1 MRLTDTLSIQAPAE
15 VVWRLTT
22 GIADW
27 PSFLPTVQRVEPL
40 ESGPLR
46 VGSSAKVKQPRQTEA
61 VWTVTRLEPGREFTW
76 RTARPG
82 LEMVGSHLIAEDAGG
97 CRNTLVLDV
106 TGPASRPF
114 GWLFGPVLR
123 RSLRAENAG
132 FKRKAEES
140 GPTDG

>member
-1 MRLTDTLSIQAPAE
+1 MRWTDTLSIRAPAE

-27 PSFLPTVQRVEPL
+27 PSFLPTVQRVVPL
-40 ESGPLR
+40 DAGPVR

-61 VWTVTRLEPGREFTW
+61 VWTVTSLEPGREFTW
-76 RTARPG
+76 RTARLG
-82 LEMVGSHLIAEDAGG
+82 LEMVGSHLVDEEPGG
-97 CRNTLVLDV
+97 CRNTLTLEV

-123 RSLRAENAG
+123 RSLHAENAG

-140 GPTDG
+140 APTDT

>member
-1 MRLTDTLSIQAPAE
+1 MRWTDGLSIQAPAE
-15 VVWRLTT
+15 VVWRLTV

-40 ESGPLR
+40 EAGPLR
-46 VGSSAKVKQPRQTEA
+46 VGSSARLKQPRQTEA

-82 LEMVGSHLIAEDAGG
+82 LEMVASHLLATDDGG
-97 CRNTLVLDV
+97 CRNTLILDV
-106 TGPASRPF
+106 TGPGSRLF
-114 GWLFGPVLR
+114 GWVFGPTLR

-132 FKRKAEES
+132 FKRKAEDS
-140 GPTDG
+140 APPDA